1 VRIVLFTGKG
11 GVGKTTTA
19 SATALRLADRGLKT
33 LVLSTDIAHSLGDA
47 LNVQLTDDPIEVSPN
62 LWAVQID
69 TQGRFEVAWRDVQAF
84 LIDML
89 ARGGVDPITADELT
103 VLPGVDEVLA
113 LLAVR
118 QMALSGDWDV
128 LVVDCAPTAETLR
141 LLALPEA
148 LGWYLQRVFPAQ
160 RRFMRTMRPLA
171 RVMGKADALPPD
183 NIFEAIGRLAEEL
196 AGVRQMLG
204 DPRVTSVR
212 LVLTP
217 EAVVAAEAR
226 RTFTALALYGYGVD
240 MIVANRVFSASEDEW
255 RQGWAQAQQRQLT
268 SIRDSFA
275 GLPVRELPFWST
287 EPVGV
292 GALRGVASALYGDLP
307 GDDPAPSGLRPDLL
321 RVDPDGKDFILKIRL
336 PLVARGE
343 VEASRAGDDLIVTV
357 SGNRRVLTLPSVLRR
372 CSVVRGSFDGEVL
385 SVRFKRD
392 PLLWPKV
399 GPGAHRRP
407 KPNSRAPR
415 PSPTPS
421 APAPSLAT
429 RPLPPRA
436 VAAEPSTAV
445 ETPAVGSIGYRS
457 FAALPPEQENGVGN
471 HA

>member
-1 VRIVLFTGKG
+1 MRIVLFTGKG

-19 SATALRLADRGLKT
+19 SATALRLADRGQKT
-33 LVLSTDIAHSLGDA
+33 LLLSTDTAHSLSDA
-47 LNVQLTDDPIEVSPN
+47 LGVPLTGEPHEVSPK

-118 QMALSGDWDV
+118 EMALSGDWDV

-148 LGWYLQRVFPAQ
+148 LGWYLQKVFPAQ
-160 RRFMRTMRPLA
+160 RRFAKTVRPLA
-171 RVMGKADALPPD
+171 RVMGRGDVLPPD
-183 NIFEAIGRLAEEL
+183 NLFEALARLADDL

-204 DPRVTSVR
+204 DPKVTSVR

-240 MIVANRVFSASEDEW
+240 MIVANRVFSASQDTW
-255 RQGWAQAQQRQLT
+255 RQGWAQAQQRHLAA
-268 SIRDSFA
+268 IRESFV
-275 GLPVRELPFWST
+275 GLPVRELPYWPT
-287 EPVGV
+287 EPVGAV
-292 GALRGVASALYGDLP
+292 SLRSVADALYGMLP
-307 GDDPAPSGLRPDLL
+307 GADPAPAEPVRNDLL
-321 RVDPDGKDFILKIRL
+321 RVDADGQDFVLRMRL
-336 PLVARGE
+336 PLVDRGE
-343 VEASRAGDDLIVTV
+343 VEAARAGDDLVVTV

-372 CSVVRGSFDGEVL
+372 CTVVGGRFDGTYL
-385 SVRFKRD
+385 AVRFRRN
-392 PLLWPKV
+392 PLLWPRV
-399 GPGAHRRP
+399 AAGAHRRP
-407 KPNSRAPR
+407 RPTPLAR
-415 PSPTPS
+415 PSGD
-421 APAPSLAT
+421 
-429 RPLPPRA
+429 
-436 VAAEPSTAV
+436 V
-445 ETPAVGSIGYRS
+445 EESVVS
-457 FAALPPEQENGVGN
+457 
-471 HA
+471 